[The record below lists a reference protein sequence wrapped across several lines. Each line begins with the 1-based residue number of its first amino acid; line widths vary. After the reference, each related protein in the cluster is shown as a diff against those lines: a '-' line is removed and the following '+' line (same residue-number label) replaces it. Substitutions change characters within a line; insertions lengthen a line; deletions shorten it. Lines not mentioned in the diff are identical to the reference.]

1 MKSWLAIGARAA
13 LIACSLIGPAGTSAA
28 SSSSTVSSDD
38 PKVSRDRE
46 IQEIKREMRL
56 LEHRV
61 EDLENQ
67 NNELKKS
74 NTQLKDDTQK
84 LQTTTAQQ
92 IQTLQSQVTEPL
104 SPTSFADAF
113 NRYLG
118 RYRFTVVG
126 GAAGSFIYD
135 NASNINTFT
144 LDLEPIILWQISD
157 RILFEGTV
165 EASLPTG
172 SAADFELPVADFQI
186 FLNDYMTLLMGIYD
200 QPFGDWYEDQSP
212 LWVNRFIT
220 APLPYGVNALIPPT
234 DVGFQVRGG
243 FQWGALGQVADYT
256 LSVANGPT
264 FTQSGCTDNTPPS
277 LLPTCPST
285 ALVGDVITGQNNI
298 RLNTHSPAFGARIR
312 VYPLPVDTRLGR
324 LELGVSTYDGKWL
337 NGYWLNGWGVDF
349 NYFRDNLQA
358 RGEWI
363 QTYRQMPSP
372 QSADNRQGWYLQ
384 AGYFLS
390 GLKVPGLPQSANQ
403 LLSKFEPVV
412 RYSGTTQRAV
422 VQSEIITSPEIGFTG
437 SPAIFAPHAREV
449 ALGLDY
455 WFTPSMAWQNEFDL
469 ELPSQGGFYSDT
481 GDPIHATANDHA
493 FLSQFA
499 IGF

>member
-1 MKSWLAIGARAA
+1 MKSWLAVGARAA

-28 SSSSTVSSDD
+28 SSSSTVNSDD

-56 LEHRV
+56 LKHRV

-74 NTQLKDDTQK
+74 NTQLKDDTQQ
-84 LQTTTAQQ
+84 LQTATTQQ
-92 IQTLQSQVTEPL
+92 IQTLQSQVSQPI
-104 SPTSFADAF
+104 SPASFADAF

-118 RYRFTVVG
+118 RYRFTLVG

-135 NASNINTFT
+135 RASNVNTFA
-144 LDLEPIILWQISD
+144 LDMEPIILWQISN
-157 RILFEGTV
+157 RYLFEGTV
-165 EASLPTG
+165 EASLPAG
-172 SAADFELPVADFQI
+172 SSADFQLPVADFQI
-186 FLNDYMTLLMGIYD
+186 FLNDYMTLLMGIFD
-200 QPFGDWYEDQSP
+200 QPFGDFYEDQSP
-212 LWVNRFIT
+212 FWVNRFVT

-234 DVGFQVRGG
+234 NVGVQLRGG

-256 LSVANGPT
+256 LTAANGPG
-264 FTQSGCTDNTPPS
+264 FNQSTCSDNTPPS
-277 LLPTCPST
+277 SLPTCPST
-285 ALVGDVITGQNNI
+285 ALVGDTLVSPNNI

-337 NGYWLNGWGVDF
+337 NGYWFNAWGVDF

-372 QSADNRQGWYLQ
+372 QSADNRQGWYVQ
-384 AGYFLS
+384 VGYFLT
-390 GLKVPGLPQSANQ
+390 GFKLPGLPQAANQ
-403 LLSKFEPVV
+403 VLSKFEPLV
-412 RYSGTTQRAV
+412 RYSGINQRAT
-422 VQSEIITSPEIGFTG
+422 VQSEVITTPEIGFTG
-437 SPAIFAPHAREV
+437 SPAIFDPHAREV

-455 WFTPSMAWQNEFDL
+455 WFTPSMVWQNEFDL
-469 ELPSQGGFYSDT
+469 ELPRQGGFYSDT
-481 GDPIHATANDHA
+481 GDPIHATANDRA